1 MEVSEKNIFNILYI
15 GGDATILNQ
24 HIESGHFTVEIKE
37 NCLSAVRWLTEKNRE
52 VDVIFC
58 EMYTP
63 GINAIEINKLF
74 KEKNIIKKQPFI
86 VISHKEDPEACMS
99 AFENKLDDFI
109 TIPFNSD
116 QLITRI
122 KFLYSYKL
130 NYQSNIKEDVPVK
143 DYRIPLAKR
152 SFDIFVAG
160 LALLILSPILLT
172 FALLIRLESKGP
184 IFYISK
190 RVGTGYKV
198 FNFFKFRSMFTGA
211 DSRLKELMHLNQYT
225 DEDETEPQITES
237 DTYCEVCNRLGHPCS
252 SILFIEGIRI
262 CENKYLN
269 KKKEKNKSSFI
280 KIKDDPRVTKIGHF
294 IRNTSIDELPQ
305 LINVLKGDMS
315 IVGNRPLPLYEAE
328 MLTSDEWGE
337 RFLGPA
343 GITGLWQV
351 NKRGKKSMSEEER
364 KKLDNQYAR
373 NNSFWG
379 DIFIILRTIPALFQK
394 ENV

>member
-1 MEVSEKNIFNILYI
+1 MDVSEKNNFNILYI
-15 GGDATILNQ
+15 GGDVTILSQ
-24 HIESGHFTVEIKE
+24 HIESGHFNVEIKE

-74 KEKNIIKKQPFI
+74 KEKNIIKAQPFI
-86 VISHKEDPEACMS
+86 VISHKEDPEACMA

-109 TIPFNSD
+109 TIPFD
-116 QLITRI
+116 IGQLITRI
-122 KFLYSYKL
+122 KFLYWYKL
-130 NYQSNIKEDVPVK
+130 NYQTNIKEDVPVK

-152 SFDIFVAG
+152 SFDIFVAS
-160 LALLILSPILLT
+160 LALLFLSPILLT

-198 FNFFKFRSMFTGA
+198 FNFYKFRSMFTGA
-211 DSRLKELMHLNQYT
+211 DAGLKELIHLNQYS
-225 DEDETEPQITES
+225 DEEETEPQITES
-237 DTYCEVCNRLGHPCS
+237 DTFCVECNRLGHPCS

-262 CENKYLN
+262 CEKKYLN

-280 KIKDDPRVTKIGHF
+280 KIKNDPRVTRIGHF

-305 LINVLKGDMS
+305 LINVIKGDMS

-351 NKRGKKSMSEEER
+351 NKRGKRSMSEEER

>member
-1 MEVSEKNIFNILYI
+1 MDYSEKINFNILYI
-15 GGDATILNQ
+15 GGDASVLGQ
-24 HIESGHFTVEIKE
+24 HIENSHFKVEIKE
-37 NCLSAVRWLTEKNRE
+37 NCLAAVRWLTEKNRE
-52 VDVIFC
+52 VDAVFC

-74 KEKNIIKKQPFI
+74 KSKNIIKAQPFI
-86 VISHKEDPEACMS
+86 VISHKEDPDACLS

-109 TIPFNSD
+109 TVPIQIE
-116 QLITRI
+116 QLLIRLQ
-122 KFLYSYKL
+122 FLYWYKL
-130 NYQSNIKEDVPVK
+130 NYQSNIKQDVIVK
-143 DYRIPLAKR
+143 DYRIPFAKR
-152 SFDIFVAG
+152 SFDIFFAS
-160 LALLILSPILLT
+160 LALLILSPILLA

-198 FNFFKFRSMFTGA
+198 FDFYKFRSMFSGA
-211 DSRLKELMHLNQYT
+211 DARLKELMHLNQYI
-225 DEDETEPQITES
+225 DEEETEPQLTES
-237 DTYCEVCNRLGHPCS
+237 DTNCEECKRLGHPCS

-262 CENKYLN
+262 CENMYLS
-269 KKKEKNKSSFI
+269 KKKEKNKSSFV
-280 KIKDDPRVTKIGHF
+280 KIKNDPRVTRIGHF

-328 MLTSDEWGE
+328 MLTSDEWGG
-337 RFLGPA
+337 RFIGPA

-351 NKRGKKSMSEEER
+351 NKRGKRSMSEEER

>member
-1 MEVSEKNIFNILYI
+1 MEFAEKNNFNILYI
-15 GGDATILNQ
+15 GSDISILNPL
-24 HIESGHFTVEIKE
+24 IENGYLKVEIKE
-37 NCLSAVRWLTEKNRE
+37 NSLSAVRWLTEKKRE
-52 VDVIFC
+52 IDAIFC

-74 KEKNIIKKQPFI
+74 KAKSIIKLQPFI
-86 VISHKEDPEACMS
+86 VISHKDDPEARLA

-109 TIPFNSD
+109 TLPINID
-116 QLITRI
+116 QVIIRL
-122 KFLYSYKL
+122 KFLYWYKI
-130 NYQSNIKEDVPVK
+130 NYQTKIKEDIPVK
-143 DYRIPLAKR
+143 DYKIPLAKR

-160 LALLILSPILLT
+160 LALILLSPILLT
-172 FALLIRLESKGP
+172 ATFLIRLESKGS

-198 FNFFKFRSMFTGA
+198 FNFYKFRSMFTGA
-211 DSRLKELMHLNQYT
+211 DARLKELMHLNQYV
-225 DEDETEPQITES
+225 DEEETEPQITES
-237 DTYCEVCNRLGHPCS
+237 DIYCEECIRLGHPCS
-252 SILFIEGIRI
+252 SILFIEGLRI
-262 CENKYLN
+262 CENRYLN

-280 KIKDDPRVTKIGHF
+280 KIQDDPRVTRIGHF

-337 RFLGPA
+337 RFIGPA

-364 KKLDNQYAR
+364 KKLDNLYAR
-373 NNSFWG
+373 DNSFFG
-379 DIFIILRTIPALFQK
+379 DILIILKTIPALFQK

>member
-1 MEVSEKNIFNILYI
+1 M
-15 GGDATILNQ
+15 
-24 HIESGHFTVEIKE
+24 
-37 NCLSAVRWLTEKNRE
+37 
-52 VDVIFC
+52 
-58 EMYTP
+58 M
-63 GINAIEINKLF
+63 F
-74 KEKNIIKKQPFI
+74 K
-86 VISHKEDPEACMS
+86 
-99 AFENKLDDFI
+99 
-109 TIPFNSD
+109 
-116 QLITRI
+116 
-122 KFLYSYKL
+122 
-130 NYQSNIKEDVPVK
+130 
-143 DYRIPLAKR
+143 
-152 SFDIFVAG
+152 
-160 LALLILSPILLT
+160 
-172 FALLIRLESKGP
+172 
-184 IFYISK
+184 
-190 RVGTGYKV
+190 
-198 FNFFKFRSMFTGA
+198 
-211 DSRLKELMHLNQYT
+211 
-225 DEDETEPQITES
+225 
-237 DTYCEVCNRLGHPCS
+237 HPCS

-262 CENKYLN
+262 CENKYLS

-280 KIKDDPRVTKIGHF
+280 KIKDDPRVTKIGQF

>member
-1 MEVSEKNIFNILYI
+1 MEISEKNHFNILYI
-15 GGDATILNQ
+15 GGDVTILNQ
-24 HIESGHFTVEIKE
+24 HIEQDHFKVEIKE

-52 VDVIFC
+52 VDVVLC

-99 AFENKLDDFI
+99 AYANKLDDFI
-109 TIPFNSD
+109 TTPFDNN

-122 KFLYSYKL
+122 KFLFWYKL
-130 NYQSNIKEDVPVK
+130 NYQSNIKEEVPVK
-143 DYRIPLAKR
+143 DYTIPIAKR
-152 SFDIFVAG
+152 SFDILVASI
-160 LALLILSPILLT
+160 ALLILSPILLT
-172 FALLIRLESKGP
+172 IAFFVRLESKGP

-198 FNFFKFRSMFTGA
+198 FNFYKFRSMFTGS
-211 DSRLKELMHLNQYT
+211 DLKLKELMHLNQYT
-225 DEDETEPQITES
+225 DEDETEPQITEL
-237 DTYCEVCNRLGHPCS
+237 DTFCEECNRMGHPCS

-262 CENKYLN
+262 CENKYLS

-280 KIKDDPRVTKIGHF
+280 KLQDDPRVTKVGQF

-351 NKRGKKSMSEEER
+351 NKRGKKTMSEEER

-379 DIFIILRTIPALFQK
+379 DIYIILRTIPALFQK